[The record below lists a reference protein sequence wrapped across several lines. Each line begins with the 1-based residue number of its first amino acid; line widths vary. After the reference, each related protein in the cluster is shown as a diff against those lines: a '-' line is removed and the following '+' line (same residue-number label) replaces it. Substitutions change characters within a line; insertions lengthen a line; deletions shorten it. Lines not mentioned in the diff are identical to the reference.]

1 MQKLISRHVSS
12 RIDYVVMEDL
22 FWKKD
27 SIETVYD
34 LKGSQRNRLTK
45 ETSHHGQKVLLD
57 TNYLSS
63 IVESPIYLNQSAHLV
78 LMGALKYDVEFLA
91 SHHII
96 DYSLLV
102 GVDWDGRALVVGII
116 DFIILYYIYILYII
130 LTKIDAY

>member
-1 MQKLISRHVSS
+1 
-12 RIDYVVMEDL
+12 
-22 FWKKD
+22 
-27 SIETVYD
+27 
-34 LKGSQRNRLTK
+34 
-45 ETSHHGQKVLLD
+45 
-57 TNYLSS
+57 
-63 IVESPIYLNQSAHLV
+63 
-78 LMGALKYDVEFLA
+78 MGALKYDVEFLA

>member
-1 MQKLISRHVSS
+1 
-12 RIDYVVMEDL
+12 MEDL

-63 IVESPIYLNQSAHLV
+63 IVESPI
-78 LMGALKYDVEFLA
+78 
-91 SHHII
+91 
-96 DYSLLV
+96 
-102 GVDWDGRALVVGII
+102 
-116 DFIILYYIYILYII
+116 
-130 LTKIDAY
+130 